1 MLASKR
7 TQESKEEKYIT
18 ANTKNKTE
26 RRNVEKLQAQQYYL
40 TCRTCYHLKS
50 KPNTHTHKTETT
62 HITSIPYK
70 EAKCGIFWVEINSS
84 KTFWIILFKIWS

>member
-7 TQESKEEKYIT
+7 TQESKEKYIT

-40 TCRTCYHLKS
+40 TSRTCYHLKA
-50 KPNTHTHKTETT
+50 KPNTPTKPKQPTSPQFHTKKQ
-62 HITSIPYK
+62 SVD
-70 EAKCGIFWVEINSS
+70 FFLVEINSS
-84 KTFWIILFKIWS
+84 KTFWMIHFEIWS